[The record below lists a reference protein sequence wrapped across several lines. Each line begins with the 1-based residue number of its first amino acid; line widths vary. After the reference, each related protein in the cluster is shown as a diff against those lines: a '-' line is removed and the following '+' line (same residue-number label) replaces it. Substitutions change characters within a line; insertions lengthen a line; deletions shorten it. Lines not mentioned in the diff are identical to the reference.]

1 MSTPINFS
9 ALIFSIILSLM
20 LTGCG
25 AKSTTKQETKSPQ
38 NTDDGTSQPSSQP
51 LNDSSCNVMQSRN
64 WHAWIDRVAE
74 KEPRLNIV
82 GEIDL
87 PTPGYTVEW
96 KPGILDRRKPPA
108 QRLSLLL
115 TPPEGM
121 VIQVITPT
129 KVNYVMPASSL
140 EYRSIL
146 IYCDD
151 RLLTEIPDVVPTE

>member
-1 MSTPINFS
+1 MSTQINFS
-9 ALIFSIILSLM
+9 ALIFRVILSLM
-20 LTGCG
+20 LTGCV
-25 AKSTTKQETKSPQ
+25 AKSTTKRETKSPQ
-38 NTDDGTSQPSSQP
+38 NTNDGISQP
-51 LNDSSCNVMQSRN
+51 LAKPLNNSSCAVLKSRN

-74 KEPRLNIV
+74 NKPRLNIV
-82 GEIDL
+82 GEVDL

-96 KPGILDRRKPPA
+96 KPGILDRRQPPA

-129 KVNYVMPASSL
+129 QVNYVMPASSL

-146 IYCDD
+146 IYCGEQ
-151 RLLTEIPDVVPTE
+151 LLTTIPDVVPTE

>member
-1 MSTPINFS
+1 MSTKINFS
-9 ALIFSIILSLM
+9 ALIFSVILSLM
-20 LTGCG
+20 LTGG
-25 AKSTTKQETKSPQ
+25 VAKSTIKQETKFPQ
-38 NTDDGTSQPSSQP
+38 NTDDAISQP
-51 LNDSSCNVMQSRN
+51 LNNSSCNVMQSRN

-74 KEPRLNIV
+74 NEPRLNIV

-146 IYCDD
+146 IYCGD
-151 RLLTEIPDVVPTE
+151 RLLTEIPDVVPTNYINY

>member
-1 MSTPINFS
+1 MSNKIKISTLF
-9 ALIFSIILSLM
+9 FIITLSLI
-20 LTGCG
+20 LTGCP
-25 AKSTTKQETKSPQ
+25 TKSVTKEKDQ
-38 NTDDGTSQPSSQP
+38 SLHNTNTTVAESLAKP
-51 LNDSSCNVMQSRN
+51 LNNSSCNIMQSRD

-87 PTPGYTVEW
+87 PTPGYTIEW
-96 KPGILDRRKPPA
+96 QPGILDRSQPPT
-108 QRLSLLL
+108 QRLSLYL

-140 EYRSIL
+140 EYKAIA
-146 IYCDD
+146 IYCGDK
-151 RLLTEIPDVVPTE
+151 LLTVIPDVFPTE